1 MVYTINLQEKA
12 LSSKERNKLDD
23 SEFGIPEER
32 KYPLNDEAHVR
43 AAVKFFNK
51 VEPKYEKSLARRII
65 KRIKELNLDIQ
76 VGEDN
81 KLSKYY
87 KSPKKESTVLVESYK
102 NPIKISKVLK
112 EEAEIPNYSPNE
124 IKLYKQFTQK
134 MFSDI
139 DKVFTDTLNKYS
151 ELKNTGIYTLKPNTW
166 DQVKSNYWN
175 SITDS
180 EIIYYTFFNSAD
192 KNFGLTFARYDIW
205 DHKDIKANKLN
216 ARDADEDRES
226 VWDNKAFVDQM
237 DKFINN
243 VCKEINKLEYGKA
256 NFDSDWDTGSFD
268 ITHTVNSKK
277 LNEFMKKNNL

>member
-12 LSSKERNKLDD
+12 LTSKERNKLDD
-23 SEFGIPEER
+23 KEFGIPEER

-51 VEPKYEKSLARRII
+51 VEPKYEESLARRII
-65 KRIKELNLDIQ
+65 KRIRELNLDIN

-102 NPIKISKVLK
+102 NPIKISKVLR
-112 EEAEIPNYSPNE
+112 EGTEVPEYSPNE

-139 DKVFTDTLNKYS
+139 DKVFTSILNKYS

-166 DQVKSNYWN
+166 DQLKSNYWTN
-175 SITDS
+175 ITDS
-180 EIIYYTFFNSAD
+180 EIIYYTYFD
-192 KNFGLTFARYDIW
+192 KSDDNFGLTIARYDIW
-205 DHKDIKANKLN
+205 NHKDIKANKIN
-216 ARDADEDRES
+216 ARNADEDRES

-237 DKFINN
+237 DQFIDD
-243 VCKEINKLEYGKA
+243 VCEEITKLGYGKA
-256 NFDSDWDTGSFD
+256 NYDSDWDTGFFD
-268 ITHTVNSKK
+268 ITHTANSKK

>member
-1 MVYTINLQEKA
+1 MVYTINIQEKA
-12 LSSKERNKLDD
+12 LTSKERNKLDD
-23 SEFGIPEER
+23 KEFGIPEER

-51 VEPKYEKSLARRII
+51 VEPKYEESLARRII
-65 KRIKELNLDIQ
+65 KRIKELDLDIN

-87 KSPKKESTVLVESYK
+87 KSPKKEAAMQLIIESV
-102 NPIKISKVLK
+102 NKVLR
-112 EEAEIPNYSPNE
+112 EGTEVPEYSPNE

-139 DKVFTDTLNKYS
+139 DKVFTSILNKYS

-166 DQVKSNYWN
+166 DQLKSNYWTN
-175 SITDS
+175 ITDS
-180 EIIYYTFFNSAD
+180 EIIYYTYFD
-192 KNFGLTFARYDIW
+192 KSEDNFGLTIATYDIW

-216 ARDADEDRES
+216 ARNADEDRES

-237 DKFINN
+237 DQFIDN
-243 VCKEINKLEYGKA
+243 VCDEITKLGYGKA
-256 NFDSDWDTGSFD
+256 EYDSDWDTGFFD
-268 ITHTVNSKK
+268 ITHTANSKK